1 MAWQPI
7 NALKGGYHAKKL
19 FLKKSYLDFIGSV
32 GLVDF
37 LS

>member
-7 NALKGGYHAKKL
+7 NALKGGYHANFL
-19 FLKKSYLDFIGSV
+19 FLKNSYLDFIGSV